1 MAPHPHD
8 RWTHRHDFVPDA
20 AQAERGTLWVMVLTA
35 VTMVAEIIAGT
46 MSGSM
51 ALLADGWHMAT
62 HVAAFAIAIFAYR
75 YARTRAGDA
84 SFAFGTGKVTV
95 LGGFASAVA
104 LAVVALVMAIESVT
118 RLFEPL
124 DIRFDEAIWV
134 ACIGLAVNVLSGVI
148 LHRAGHHAGH
158 EHGHGHA
165 DGSAGHRA
173 RGHDHDH
180 DDDHDHDH
188 GHDHDH
194 DPAPPAV
201 QAHHAHNP
209 AALVQRGEADAP
221 DHNLRAAYLHVVA
234 DALTSVLAIVAL
246 FAGKYLG
253 LAWLDA
259 AMGLV
264 GAALITRWA
273 WGLATDSSTILL
285 DRTDDAAAG
294 QAIRRA
300 VADDASGDSVS
311 DLHVWQVAPGRLAA
325 AVTIVS
331 HAPRAADYYR
341 RRLAEVGG
349 LAHVTVEVNECR
361 DIDCREP
368 R

>member
-1 MAPHPHD
+1 
-8 RWTHRHDFVPDA
+8 
-20 AQAERGTLWVMVLTA
+20 
-35 VTMVAEIIAGT
+35 MVAEIVAGT

-75 YARTRAGDA
+75 YARTRSGDA

-134 ACIGLAVNVLSGVI
+134 AGIGLGVNVLSGVI

-158 EHGHGHA
+158 GHGH
-165 DGSAGHRA
+165 DHPHDTA

-180 DDDHDHDH
+180 EHGDAPTAARAQEHGPGH
-188 GHDHDH
+188 GHDHH
-194 DPAPPAV
+194 D
-201 QAHHAHNP
+201 HNP
-209 AALVQRGEADAP
+209 AALVQSGQGDAP

-234 DALTSVLAIVAL
+234 DALTSVLAILAL

-264 GAALITRWA
+264 GAVLITRWA

-285 DRTDDAAAG
+285 DRTDDAEAG
-294 QAIRRA
+294 RAIRRA
-300 VADDASGDSVS
+300 VAEGSPGDSVS
-311 DLHVWQVAPGRLAA
+311 DLHLWQVAPGRLAA

-349 LAHVTVEVNECR
+349 LAHVTIEVNECR
-361 DIDCREP
+361 DTDCLEP